1 MSKKGKVGPREA
13 GIGKNGKRTVATEKI
28 ANIFVSAVL
37 VADEY
42 AEDVA
47 GKTRRLADTLKARYA
62 NYEVIV
68 TDNGI
73 GRKELDELKAILTTV
88 PCIRIIRLSRNHD
101 TDTAIFAGV
110 EAAIGDYICL
120 LYNTDPLDM
129 VPEFIGKN
137 QKRDIVFG
145 VARNLIR
152 RSYPERLGARVFY
165 WYSKRY
171 LGITLPHN
179 STYFISMNRGVA
191 NALTRSGR
199 FIRHIRHMTRRVG
212 FTSTTLEYE
221 LPDSAQPYS
230 HTPSGTLVSR
240 AIDLTSSYS
249 SHPLRV
255 LSYLGLLAG
264 GLNIIY
270 ALYVVVINLSR
281 VDVEKGWTTLSL
293 QSSIMFFILFM
304 ILAAL
309 AEYIGKILIETQQE
323 SPYHIMQ
330 ELSSTISI
338 ADETRLNVTK

>member
-1 MSKKGKVGPREA
+1 MPNAIKKARRG
-13 GIGKNGKRTVATEKI
+13 GIKQETHKI
-28 ANIFVSAVL
+28 TNTFVSV
-37 VADEY
+37 VFVVDEY
-42 AEDVA
+42 MVGVAE
-47 GKTRRLADTLKARYA
+47 KTTGLADLLKARYA

-68 TDNGI
+68 LDNGLS
-73 GRKELDELKAILTTV
+73 RAELNAAKEILLTV
-88 PCIRIIRLSRNHD
+88 PCVRIIRLSRNHD

-120 LYNTDPLDM
+120 LYNIDPLDM
-129 VPEFIGKN
+129 VPAFIERN

-145 VARNLIR
+145 MARNLTR
-152 RSYPERLGARVFY
+152 RSYPERVGARLFY

-171 LGITLPHN
+171 LDIKVPN
-179 STYFISMNRGVA
+179 KSTYFISMNRSVA

-199 FIRHIRHMTRRVG
+199 FIRHIRHMARRVG
-212 FTSTTLEYE
+212 FSSTSLEYD
-221 LPDSAQPYS
+221 LPDDGQPYS
-230 HTPSGTLVSR
+230 HTPSSTLVAR

-264 GLNIIY
+264 LLNGLY

-281 VDVEKGWTTLSL
+281 NDIEKGWTTLSL
-293 QSSIMFFILFM
+293 QSSIMFFFLFV

-309 AEYIGKILIETQQE
+309 AEYIGKILIETQHE
-323 SPYHIMQ
+323 PPYHIMQ
-330 ELSSTISI
+330 ELSSTVSI